1 MAQKLFHYWADRS
14 NTNSYV
20 TDTNNRGKVI
30 PPIDGL
36 DIKYRFTDANGIDCF
51 LSECPDEESSPER
64 YKITNTVGAGLTVVD
79 TPKWNSL
86 ISEYD
91 TRQEAQ
97 RMVAVRNYRT
107 KLLDQSDW
115 VVSKSNETG
124 VGLSTAFK
132 NWRTSLRDLP
142 TVAISTQLP
151 TAPSEV
157 IGLEGTLEGE
167 YQAELYSVPKVND
180 GLPAQAPPG
189 P

>member
-1 MAQKLFHYWADRS
+1 
-14 NTNSYV
+14 
-20 TDTNNRGKVI
+20 
-30 PPIDGL
+30 
-36 DIKYRFTDANGIDCF
+36 
-51 LSECPDEESSPER
+51 
-64 YKITNTVGAGLTVVD
+64 
-79 TPKWNSL
+79 
-86 ISEYD
+86 
-91 TRQEAQ
+91 
-97 RMVAVRNYRT
+97 MVAVRNYRT